1 MEWDISSSADPRP
14 QIPVNRPTEPAHN
27 SYETQPQGESTPAS
41 ATDSRLDSAGAWLPR
56 VRLRT
61 RFLLS
66 MLLITA
72 ALTSTSLLLVQRSIR
87 NNVRQSIAVNLRN
100 SVAAFQD
107 FRHERE
113 TMLTSDVALLAD
125 LPITRAIMTSPDPV
139 TIQDASQSI
148 SQIAASD
155 LFVMVDRNGRV
166 VALHTKTPGLT
177 RAAAE
182 KYFQMSL
189 DDDRGE
195 TSHWWLGEHHLYQ
208 TFVEP
213 IYRGSRTD
221 GTLLGFLVIGYE
233 INDRLAAQVSKIAGS
248 QVAFSSGNEI
258 VATTLSPEQ
267 AQGGGMQDLIA
278 GSAHDDPR
286 DIDIGNERFLA
297 TSLVLSGSSSAR
309 VRLSVLGSYD
319 QATKFV
325 DQLNRYLVLLGLT
338 AILVGSGLVFFISH
352 TFTRPLGNLVGGV
365 RALEGGDYHH
375 PLDSSGGDEVAE
387 LTRTFDRMR
396 ASLLKSQR
404 DLLESEQLA
413 TIGRMASSISHDLRH
428 SLAAIVANS
437 EFLCDSH
444 LTPVQR
450 EELYQEVR
458 SGVNLMTDLIDSLLE
473 FARTRESMT
482 PANAN
487 VAETI
492 QRSVLAVRLHPR
504 HHNRSIDV
512 LCGVQV
518 TGWFDQRK
526 LERALYNLLLN
537 ACEAA
542 PPQSGIVEV
551 TAAEVG
557 GRITISVA
565 DNGPG
570 IAESIRDRLFHPFV
584 SYGKENG
591 TGLGLA
597 VVQKIVQDHGGEIE
611 VERTAQGRTVFR
623 IVLPGRTQDESR
635 NTGELAAEA
644 SSPVPAVRNHARQN
658 SVSHPGP

>member
-1 MEWDISSSADPRP
+1 MKPSPEPVP
-14 QIPVNRPTEPAHN
+14 Q
-27 SYETQPQGESTPAS
+27 SLQS
-41 ATDSRLDSAGAWLPR
+41 DSQIDLQNGPDGTILPR
-56 VRLRT
+56 LRMRLRT

-72 ALTSTSLLLVQRSIR
+72 GLTTTSLLLVERSIR
-87 NNVRQSIAVNLRN
+87 SNVRQSIAVNLRN
-100 SVAAFQD
+100 SVAAYQD

-139 TIQDASQSI
+139 TVQDASQDI

-155 LFVMVDRNGRV
+155 LFVMVDRSGRV
-166 VALHTKTPGLT
+166 VALHTKTPGFT
-177 RAAAE
+177 KEAAE
-182 KYFQMSL
+182 KYFQQSL
-189 DDDRGE
+189 EEDRGE
-195 TSHWWLGEHHLYQ
+195 SSHWWLGEHHLYQ
-208 TFVEP
+208 TFIEP
-213 IYRGSRTD
+213 IYRGSKTD

-233 INDRLAAQVSKIAGS
+233 INDRLAGLVSKVAGS
-248 QVAFSSGNEI
+248 QVAFSCGNEI
-258 VATTLSPEQ
+258 VATTLPPAQ
-267 AQGGGMQDLIA
+267 AQGGSIQNLIV

-286 DIDIGNERFLA
+286 DIEIGNERFLS
-297 TSLVLSGSSSAR
+297 TSLVLSGSSSTP

-325 DQLNRYLVLLGLT
+325 DQLNRYLLLLGLA

-352 TFTRPLGNLVGGV
+352 TFTRPLGSLVAGV
-365 RALEGGDYHH
+365 RALEGGDFHH
-375 PLDSSGGDEVAE
+375 PLDSRGGDEVAE
-387 LTRTFDRMR
+387 LTRAFDRMR

-444 LTPVQR
+444 LTPGQR

-473 FARTRESMT
+473 FARTRESLS
-482 PANAN
+482 PAYAN
-487 VAETI
+487 VSETI
-492 QRSVLAVRLHPR
+492 HRSVLAVRLHPR
-504 HHNRSIDV
+504 HHNRAIDV
-512 LCGVQV
+512 LCGIQV
-518 TGWFDQRK
+518 SGWFDQRK

-542 PPQSGIVEV
+542 PPLGGKVEV
-551 TAAEVG
+551 TAGEVAG
-557 GRITISVA
+557 SITISVA

-570 IAESIRDRLFHPFV
+570 IAESIRERLFHPFV

-597 VVQKIVQDHGGEIE
+597 VVQKIVQDHGGEIV
-611 VERTAQGRTVFR
+611 VERTVQGRTVFR
-623 IVLPGRTQDESR
+623 IVLPGRLQNASRSADEPEIDVPS
-635 NTGELAAEA
+635 L
-644 SSPVPAVRNHARQN
+644 VPAQRDDARQN
-658 SVSHPGP
+658 SISHPGP

>member
-1 MEWDISSSADPRP
+1 VNPSREPEPHSPR
-14 QIPVNRPTEPAHN
+14 
-27 SYETQPQGESTPAS
+27 TQ
-41 ATDSRLDSAGAWLPR
+41 SAGGLLPR
-56 VRLRT
+56 LRLRT

-66 MLLITA
+66 MLLITTG
-72 ALTSTSLLLVQRSIR
+72 LTTISLLLVQRSIR
-87 NNVRQSIAVNLRN
+87 SNVRQSIAVNLRN

-125 LPITRAIMTSPDPV
+125 LPITRAIMTGSDPF
-139 TIQDASQSI
+139 TIQDASQGI

-155 LFVMVDRNGRV
+155 LFVLIDRSGRV
-166 VALHTKTPGLT
+166 VALHTKTPGFT
-177 RAAAE
+177 KEAAE
-182 KYFQMSL
+182 KYFQQSL
-189 DDDRGE
+189 DEDRGE

-213 IYRGSRTD
+213 IYRGSKTD

-233 INDRLAAQVSKIAGS
+233 INDRLAELVGKVAGS
-248 QVAFSSGNEI
+248 KVAFSCGNEI
-258 VATTLSPEQ
+258 LGTTLTPTQ
-267 AQGGGMQDLIA
+267 AKDGSIQELIGG
-278 GSAHDDPR
+278 SVHDDPK
-286 DIDIGNERFLA
+286 DVEIGTERFLA
-297 TSLVLSGSSSAR
+297 TSLVLSGSR
-309 VRLSVLGSYD
+309 LTPVRLSVLGSYD

-325 DQLNRYLVLLGLT
+325 DQLNRYLLLLGLV

-352 TFTRPLGNLVGGV
+352 TFTRPLGSLVDGV
-365 RALEGGDYHH
+365 RALEGGDFHH
-375 PLDSSGGDEVAE
+375 PLDSRGRDEVAE
-387 LTRTFDRMR
+387 LTRAFDRMR
-396 ASLLKSQR
+396 TSLLKSQR

-473 FARTRESMT
+473 FARTRESLS
-482 PANAN
+482 PAYAN
-487 VAETI
+487 VSETI
-492 QRSVLAVRLHPR
+492 HRAVLAVRLHPR

-512 LCGVQV
+512 LCSVHV
-518 TGWFDQRK
+518 SGWFDQRK

-542 PPQSGIVEV
+542 PPLGGKVEV
-551 TAAEVG
+551 TAGEVAG
-557 GRITISVA
+557 SITISVA

-570 IAESIRDRLFHPFV
+570 IAESIRGRLFHPFV
-584 SYGKENG
+584 SFGKENG

-597 VVQKIVQDHGGEIE
+597 VVQKIVQDHGGEIV
-611 VERTAQGRTVFR
+611 VERTVQGRTVFR
-623 IVLPGRTQDESR
+623 IGLPGRLQDASR
-635 NTGELAAEA
+635 GAGVDTVSFVSAQ
-644 SSPVPAVRNHARQN
+644 RDDAREN
-658 SVSHPGP
+658 SISHPGP

>member
-1 MEWDISSSADPRP
+1 VNRSPQTAQPSAQVDSSA
-14 QIPVNRPTEPAHN
+14 
-27 SYETQPQGESTPAS
+27 QP
-41 ATDSRLDSAGAWLPR
+41 GARGLPR
-56 VRLRT
+56 LRLRT

-72 ALTSTSLLLVQRSIR
+72 CLTTTSLLLVQRSIR
-87 NNVRQSIAVNLRN
+87 SNVRQSIAINLRN

-113 TMLTSDVALLAD
+113 TMLTSEVALVAD

-139 TIQDASQSI
+139 TIQDASQDVWQHARS
-148 SQIAASD
+148 SSD
-155 LFVMVDRNGRV
+155 LFVLVDRSGRV
-166 VALHTKTPGLT
+166 VAIHTKTPGFT
-177 RAAAE
+177 KEAAE
-182 KYFQMSL
+182 KYFQQSL
-189 DDDRGE
+189 DEDRGE

-208 TFVEP
+208 TFIEP

-233 INDRLAAQVSKIAGS
+233 INDRLADEVSKVAGS
-248 QVAFSSGNEI
+248 QVAFSCGNEI
-258 VATTLSPEQ
+258 VGTTLMQ
-267 AQGGGMQDLIA
+267 AQVEGGSIRDLIE
-278 GSAHDDPR
+278 GSVHDDPR
-286 DIDIGNERFLA
+286 DIEIGNERFLG
-297 TSLVLSGSSSAR
+297 TSLVLSGSR
-309 VRLSVLGSYD
+309 ETPVRLSVLGSYD

-325 DQLNRYLVLLGLT
+325 DQLNRYLLLLGLA

-352 TFTRPLGNLVGGV
+352 TFTRPLGSLVAGV
-365 RALEGGDYHH
+365 RALEGGDFYH
-375 PLDSSGGDEVAE
+375 PLDPRGGDEVAE
-387 LTRTFDRMR
+387 LTRAFDRMR
-396 ASLLKSQR
+396 SSLLKSQR

-458 SGVNLMTDLIDSLLE
+458 TGVNLMTDLIDSLLE
-473 FARTRESMT
+473 FARTRESLN
-482 PANAN
+482 PAYAS
-487 VAETI
+487 VSETI

-512 LCGVQV
+512 LCGVHV
-518 TGWFDQRK
+518 SGWFDQRK

-542 PPQSGIVEV
+542 PPLGGKVEI
-551 TAAEVG
+551 AAGEAAG
-557 GRITISVA
+557 SITISIA

-570 IAESIRDRLFHPFV
+570 IAESIRERLFHPFV
-584 SYGKENG
+584 SFGKENG

-597 VVQKIVQDHGGEIE
+597 VVQKIVQDHSGEIV
-611 VERTAQGRTVFR
+611 VERTTQGRTVFR
-623 IVLPGRTQDESR
+623 IVLPGRGQVVSR
-635 NTGELAAEA
+635 STGESAIHVSSLA
-644 SSPVPAVRNHARQN
+644 PTQRDDARQN
-658 SVSHPGP
+658 SILHPGP

>member
-1 MEWDISSSADPRP
+1 LL
-14 QIPVNRPTEPAHN
+14 IPVNLSLEPVHY
-27 SYETQPQGESTPAS
+27 SSQP
-41 ATDSRLDSAGAWLPR
+41 DSANGLLPR
-56 VRLRT
+56 LRLRT

-72 ALTSTSLLLVQRSIR
+72 ALTTTSLFLVQRSIR

-139 TIQDASQSI
+139 TIQDASQDV

-155 LFVMVDRNGRV
+155 LFVMVDRKGQV
-166 VALHTKTPGLT
+166 VAVHTKTPGFT
-177 RAAAE
+177 KEAAE
-182 KYFQMSL
+182 KYFQQSL
-189 DDDRGE
+189 DEERGE
-195 TSHWWLGEHHLYQ
+195 TSHWWLGDHHLYQ
-208 TFVEP
+208 TFIQP

-233 INDRLAAQVSKIAGS
+233 IDDRLAAEVSKVAGS
-248 QVAFSSGNEI
+248 QVAFSCGNEI
-258 VATTLSPEQ
+258 VGTTLMPPQTE
-267 AQGGGMQDLIA
+267 GGSIEALIA
-278 GSAHDDPR
+278 GTAHDDPR
-286 DIDIGNERFLA
+286 DIEIGSERFLA
-297 TSLVLSGSSSAR
+297 TSLVLSGSRSTP

-325 DQLNRYLVLLGLT
+325 DQLNRYLLLLGLA
-338 AILVGSGLVFFISH
+338 AIIVGSVLVFVISH
-352 TFTRPLGNLVGGV
+352 TFTRPLGSLVAGV
-365 RALEGGDYHH
+365 RALEGGDFHH
-375 PLDSSGGDEVAE
+375 PLDSRGGDEVAE
-387 LTRTFDRMR
+387 LTRAFDRMR

-458 SGVNLMTDLIDSLLE
+458 TGVNLMTDLIDSLLE
-473 FARTRESMT
+473 FARTRESLN
-482 PANAN
+482 PAYAN

-504 HHNRSIDV
+504 HHNRAIDV
-512 LCGVQV
+512 LCGTQV
-518 TGWFDQRK
+518 SGWFDQRK

-542 PPQSGIVEV
+542 PPLGGKVEV
-551 TAAEVG
+551 TAAEVAG
-557 GRITISVA
+557 TITISVA

-570 IAESIRDRLFHPFV
+570 IAESIQDRLFHPFV

-597 VVQKIVQDHGGEIE
+597 VVQKIVQDHGGEIV
-611 VERTAQGRTVFR
+611 VERTVQGRTVFR
-623 IVLPGRTQDESR
+623 IVLPGRLQESFHS
-635 NTGELAAEA
+635 A
-644 SSPVPAVRNHARQN
+644 SDNAVVVSSLVPAQGEDARQN
-658 SVSHPGP
+658 SISHPGP

>member
-1 MEWDISSSADPRP
+1 
-14 QIPVNRPTEPAHN
+14 
-27 SYETQPQGESTPAS
+27 
-41 ATDSRLDSAGAWLPR
+41 
-56 VRLRT
+56 
-61 RFLLS
+61 
-66 MLLITA
+66 MLLITTG
-72 ALTSTSLLLVQRSIR
+72 LTTTSFLLVQRSIR
-87 NNVRQSIAVNLRN
+87 SNVRQSIAINLRN

-139 TIQDASQSI
+139 TIQDASQDI

-155 LFVMVDRNGRV
+155 LFVMVDRGGRV
-166 VALHTKTPGLT
+166 VALHTKTPGFT
-177 RAAAE
+177 KEAAE
-182 KYFQMSL
+182 KYFQQSL
-189 DDDRGE
+189 DEERGE

-208 TFVEP
+208 TFIEP

-233 INDRLAAQVSKIAGS
+233 INDRLATQVSKVAGS
-248 QVAFSSGNEI
+248 QVAFSCRSEI
-258 VATTLSPEQ
+258 VGTTLMP
-267 AQGGGMQDLIA
+267 AQIEGGSIQQLIA
-278 GSAHDDPR
+278 GSVHDDPR
-286 DIDIGNERFLA
+286 DIEIGNERFLA
-297 TSLVLSGSSSAR
+297 TSLELSGSR
-309 VRLSVLGSYD
+309 ETPVRLSVLGSYD

-325 DQLNRYLVLLGLT
+325 DQLNRYLLLLGLA

-352 TFTRPLGNLVGGV
+352 TFTRPLGNLVAGV
-365 RALEGGDYHH
+365 RALEGGDFHH
-375 PLDSSGGDEVAE
+375 PLDPRGGDEVAE

-396 ASLLKSQR
+396 ASLLKTQR

-458 SGVNLMTDLIDSLLE
+458 TGVNLMTDLIDSLLE
-473 FARTRESMT
+473 FARTRESLT
-482 PANAN
+482 PAFAN
-487 VAETI
+487 VSETI
-492 QRSVLAVRLHPR
+492 QRAVLAVRLHPR

-512 LCGVQV
+512 LCSVQLS
-518 TGWFDQRK
+518 GWFDQRK

-542 PPQSGIVEV
+542 SP
-551 TAAEVG
+551 VG
-557 GRITISVA
+557 GKVEITATEAAGSITIAVA

-570 IAESIRDRLFHPFV
+570 IAESIRERLFHPFV

-597 VVQKIVQDHGGEIE
+597 VVQKIVQDHGGEIV
-611 VERTAQGRTVFR
+611 VERSDGRTVFR
-623 IVLPGRTQDESR
+623 IVLPGRAQDASR
-635 NTGELAAEA
+635 SGNDTGAEIP
-644 SSPVPAVRNHARQN
+644 SFVPAEREGARQN
-658 SVSHPGP
+658 SISHPGA

>member
-1 MEWDISSSADPRP
+1 MAWDTSSFADS
-14 QIPVNRPTEPAHN
+14 VNPSPESVSPSSPT
-27 SYETQPQGESTPAS
+27 T
-41 ATDSRLDSAGAWLPR
+41 GARLPR
-56 VRLRT
+56 LRLRT

-72 ALTSTSLLLVQRSIR
+72 ALTTTSLLLVQRSIR
-87 NNVRQSIAVNLRN
+87 SNVRQSIAVNLRN

-139 TIQDASQSI
+139 TIQDASQDV
-148 SQIAASD
+148 SQIAAGD
-155 LFVMVDRNGRV
+155 LFVLVDRSGRV
-166 VALHTKTPGLT
+166 VALHTKTPGFT
-177 RAAAE
+177 GEAAE
-182 KYFQMSL
+182 KFFQQSL
-189 DDDRGE
+189 DEDLRE
-195 TSHWWLGEHHLYQ
+195 SSHWWLAEHHLYQ
-208 TFVEP
+208 TFIEP

-233 INDRLAAQVSKIAGS
+233 INNRLAESVSKVAGS
-248 QVAFSSGNEI
+248 QVAFSFGKEI
-258 VATTLSPEQ
+258 VGTTLTP
-267 AQGGGMQDLIA
+267 AQVQSGAIHDLLGGAIQDE
-278 GSAHDDPR
+278 PR
-286 DIDIGNERFLA
+286 DIEIGSERFLA
-297 TSLVLSGSSSAR
+297 TSLVLSGSRAAP

-319 QATKFV
+319 QATEFV
-325 DQLNRYLVLLGLT
+325 DQLNRYLVLLGLA

-352 TFTRPLGNLVGGV
+352 TFTRPLGSLVAGV
-365 RALEGGDYHH
+365 RALEAGDFHH
-375 PLDSSGGDEVAE
+375 PLDSRGGDEVAE
-387 LTRTFDRMR
+387 LTRAFDRMR
-396 ASLLKSQR
+396 ASLLKTQR

-444 LTPVQR
+444 LTPAQR

-473 FARTRESMT
+473 FARTRESLS
-482 PANAN
+482 PAYAN
-487 VAETI
+487 VSETI
-492 QRSVLAVRLHPR
+492 QRSVQAVRLHPR
-504 HHNRSIDV
+504 HHHRSIDI
-512 LCGVQV
+512 LCDDHLA
-518 TGWFDQRK
+518 GWFDQRK

-542 PPQSGIVEV
+542 PSFGGTVEV
-551 TAAEVG
+551 TAADIG
-557 GRITISVA
+557 GAISIAVA

-570 IAESIRDRLFHPFV
+570 IAESIQERLFHPFV

-597 VVQKIVQDHGGEIE
+597 VVQKIVQDHGGEIV
-611 VERTAQGRTVFR
+611 VERTVPGKTIFR
-623 IVLPGRTQDESR
+623 ITLPGRLQDAPRSD
-635 NTGELAAEA
+635 TGASPDLRPFVSAERDIAA
-644 SSPVPAVRNHARQN
+644 QN
-658 SVSHPGP
+658 SISHPGP